1 MKIFHVIPSLDPA
14 GGGPPVVAARLA
26 AAQAAQACQTR
37 LIAYLFPKAQKN
49 VETDFRTI
57 PNIEKVAID
66 YLPPLTKWERFMAT
80 GARRKLMELLE
91 PADIVHLHGVWDPI
105 IRAAADAAFELK
117 RPYVLTVHGMLDPWS
132 MSQKAWKKKIALQM
146 GYRRMLD
153 HTAFL
158 HFLNSDEQ
166 ALTADLHLNA
176 PPRVVPNG
184 IFLEELDPLPAE
196 GEFRANRPWLG
207 DRPFVLFLARL
218 HYKKGMD
225 YLADAFAI
233 VAKKFPDAQLV
244 VAGPDMG
251 AQKPFE
257 EQIRQLNIA
266 DRVHL
271 IGPIYGPEKLRALVD
286 CDCFVLPSR
295 QEGFSIAVTEAMACR
310 APVVVSKSCHFPEVE
325 QAGAGIITELDAAQ
339 IAAGINTVLGDPA
352 AAKRM
357 GEAGR
362 ELVLSR
368 FTWPQVARQMI
379 EAYEDVL
386 GKKPAPLPAVL
397 H

>member
-1 MKIFHVIPSLDPA
+1 MKIYHVIPSLDPA
-14 GGGPPVVAARLA
+14 SGGPPVVAARLA
-26 AAQAAQACQTR
+26 AAQAALGCQTR

-49 VETDFRTI
+49 VDTDFRTI

-66 YLPPLTKWERFMAT
+66 YLPPLTKWERFLAT
-80 GARRKLMELLE
+80 GARRRLMKMLE
-91 PADIVHLHGVWDPI
+91 SADVVHLHGVWDPI

-132 MSQKAWKKKIALQM
+132 MSQKAWKKKIALHM

-153 HTAFL
+153 RAVFL
-158 HFLNSDEQ
+158 HFLNSDEH
-166 ALTADLHLNA
+166 ALTVDLHLRA
-176 PPRVVPNG
+176 AARVVPNG

-207 DRPFVLFLARL
+207 ERPFVLFLARL
-218 HYKKGMD
+218 HYKKGLD

-233 VAKKFPDAQLV
+233 VAKNYPETQLV
-244 VAGPDMG
+244 VAGPDGG

-257 EQIRQLNIA
+257 EQIRQLNIQ
-266 DRVHL
+266 DRVHI

-325 QAGAGIITELDAAQ
+325 QAGAGIITDLDAAQ
-339 IAAGINTVLGDPA
+339 IATAIGKVLNNPA
-352 AAKRM
+352 AARQM

-379 EAYEDVL
+379 DAYQDAL
-386 GKKPAPLPAVL
+386 GIKPMPQPAVFR
-397 H
+397 